1 MTHDNAL
8 WTAREAA
15 DYLKVS
21 TNTLQ
26 NWRCL
31 GQGPAFLKLGK
42 VVRYRVASVVAWATG
57 QEVAA

>member
-1 MTHDNAL
+1 MHDNTL
-8 WTAREAA
+8 WTAREVA

-31 GQGPAFLKLGK
+31 GQGPGFLKLGK
-42 VVRYRVASVVAWATG
+42 VVRYRAAAVIAWAMG
-57 QEVAA
+57 SEVAA